1 METNYI
7 VHTSEPQKLIQFNH
21 GHLFTRD
28 KELITKHCPRCFRA
42 IRHSTDKCKC
52 GQLLINKN

>member
-1 METNYI
+1 MENYI
-7 VHTSEPQKLIQFNH
+7 IHSSEPETLIQFNH
-21 GHLFTRD
+21 GCLFTKD

-42 IRHSTDKCKC
+42 IRHAVNQCKC